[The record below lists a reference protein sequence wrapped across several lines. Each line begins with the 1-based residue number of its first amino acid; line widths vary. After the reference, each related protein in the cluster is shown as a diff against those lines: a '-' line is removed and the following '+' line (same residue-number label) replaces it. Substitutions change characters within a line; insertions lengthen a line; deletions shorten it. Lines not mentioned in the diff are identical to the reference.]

1 MAMNRRQFI
10 KQSAGAVSVSLV
22 LPKLWMAEAR
32 GQSPADASRKIF
44 IVCQLAG
51 GNDGLN
57 TVIPYSDDR
66 YHALRPR
73 IGFQDSELT
82 STIISNQ
89 FALHPSMTALKGLY
103 DAGKVAIVLGVGDP
117 NGTLSH
123 FTQMDIW
130 QDANP
135 NNALG
140 SEGWLGRYAD
150 HALAGQSGLSAVSVG
165 GTLPKSFFSNK
176 VVIPNIANFNDLQ
189 FQTDGKYANGR
200 ANQMAVFNNAYGSRT
215 FPDGTYISSLT
226 SVGADA
232 VNGAAQIKTATATYR
247 AKVTYPNTGLA
258 NGFQMLASIIT
269 TIPQS
274 SLLYVSMGGF
284 DNHAVEI
291 GMPGDLN
298 NRLVGAHASLL
309 KQFSDAIKAFYD
321 DMTAFGLADNIVIMT
336 WSEFGR
342 RAGDNA
348 SNGTDHGTASP
359 QFVIGNPVKGGALY
373 GAQPSLAATALDSG
387 GNMQVAV
394 DFRAMY
400 ATILDGWLGT
410 DSQTILGQKYD
421 HLGFF

>member
-200 ANQMAVFNNAYGSRT
+200 ANQMAIFNNAYGSRT

-258 NGFQMLASIIT
+258 NGFQMLASIIA
-269 TIPQS
+269 TIPQA

-284 DNHAVEI
+284 DNHSSEI
-291 GMPGDLN
+291 GIQGDMN

-309 KQFSDAIKAFYD
+309 KQFSDAMKAFYD

-400 ATILDGWLGT
+400 ATILDAWLGT

>member
-373 GAQPSLAATALDSG
+373 GAQPSLAATSLDTG

-394 DFRAMY
+394 DFRSMY
-400 ATILDGWLGT
+400 ATILDGWLGA
-410 DSQTILGQKYD
+410 DSQMILGARYNN
-421 HLGFF
+421 LGFL